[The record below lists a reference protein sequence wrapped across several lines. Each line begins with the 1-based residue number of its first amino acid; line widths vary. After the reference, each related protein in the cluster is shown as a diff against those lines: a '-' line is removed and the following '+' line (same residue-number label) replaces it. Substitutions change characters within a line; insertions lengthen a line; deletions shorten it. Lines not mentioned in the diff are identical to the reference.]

1 LFVII
6 KKRGTEERE
15 KFEAQQNRTTNS
27 AEFYSS
33 LKFFTQTELRENAK
47 CVFSSHY
54 SSRCF
59 GRITSSFKE
68 EELLQ

>member
-33 LKFFTQTELRENAK
+33 LFFTQTELRENAK

>member
-1 LFVII
+1 VLFVRY
-6 KKRGTEERE
+6 KKEGNRRE
-15 KFEAQQNRTTNS
+15 KNLKNNKTEQQT

-33 LKFFTQTELRENAK
+33 LFFTQTELRENAK